1 MVLISMIVLQSVP
14 VTYVSGSDD
23 SEWLNTEPDT
33 FTSEPEGNSQMTE
46 TSEMEP
52 EQEIQT
58 DSEQQSEPETD
69 FEQQPESFSDGITSQ
84 GESDGETEIPS
95 GNGEQQKTDV
105 SETPSGESETD
116 NTITDGEKNETVSGE
131 NADSEQS
138 ETSASDTANPEEEN
152 EDIWKNSI
160 ASAELTGDFS
170 KDIVAI
176 ARTQLG
182 VQENKDNYM
191 TTPEGVTAYYSR
203 YGQWAGNAYE
213 EWATAFV
220 SFCANY
226 AGISQQYLPKGEKT
240 ADWVQQLETMSL
252 HISKE
257 GYIPKEGD
265 LVFFYQNQHA
275 EGNSQIQTE
284 IPGHT
289 GIVTGA
295 DEQTVYT
302 IEGNCGGMVQ
312 EETYAV
318 DSDDIYG
325 YLRMDLVKKAAGLLI
340 DDSQSAVD
348 TEVTPEETEPP
359 EISPEEMQPTEV
371 PEVSPTET
379 PEISPTETP
388 EPSPTENPD
397 NADAEVTKYDYQS
410 EEVNV
415 KVTLTDPSD
424 LPDDAK
430 LVVTPVEISQEAQDQ
445 IEQEAVKENKSI
457 EKIHSYDI
465 RFMVDEE
472 EVQPGD
478 TVKVEVSIPEDEN
491 VKEADVYHVDEQD
504 QIENMD
510 GNVNE
515 EGNIEFETT
524 HFSTY
529 VIVNKGTSEV
539 TVRLQHYCE
548 DTKIYADTVRT
559 VNVGGSIPD
568 YRATE
573 NYTVQKAVI
582 VKDGTETE
590 ITDKSEIQIVSD
602 TVVKIYYEKKT
613 TNNIEGDVTFYDYQ
627 IRPGNGKT
635 SINDGSHYSDTN
647 TNNRMTMGTKQSAG
661 VEWNAYGTN
670 GLNAN
675 ECNYKSNTGGVGTLG
690 LVTGLSGDYKTV
702 LWSVD
707 QPGFFTDENLGD
719 STGKQKYTNYK
730 LNFSRNGNDYSLV
743 SVKRPDGTT
752 ANAGADFYPFRNQTI
767 ISDNDG
773 NSGNYYFGMRYDIE
787 FKLGDYVG
795 PLTYKFTG
803 DDDLWVL
810 LDGKVVIDVGGIH
823 DAIEKSTNLWEDL
836 GFTGDARPATDD
848 EKNAVHRITVLYME
862 RGAGESNCQMNF
874 TIPDARFVDV
884 TNVPLADFSFQKVNS
899 SGAALKGARFKLVSD
914 GGSIT
919 YPLTE
924 SDENGIV
931 SFRNLKVGT
940 YTLTETMAPD
950 NYMASKETYKVIV
963 SLENDAAVARLYKSD
978 GVTEVTDRKIVNYT
992 EKEEAVSNLTS
1003 NKKAT
1008 AVDENN
1014 RIFQIDLNAEVTGRK
1029 DGEDPRGASIIL
1041 VMDASGSMEGS
1052 GKSLND
1058 IQTAAKNFVKTAGE
1072 ASSDSEISVI
1082 WYQGTEAGNPNY
1094 SEDTKITVSDF
1105 YQLNDSGI
1113 ASLNTAINSGK
1124 ASGGTPMG
1132 EALEKTYDKLK
1143 SAKYPDKYVLFF
1155 TDGMPGHQDGADS
1168 WNCKVANR
1176 AYEAAKKIKE
1186 AATLYTVGYSLSGT
1200 LRWTPGHSSTS
1211 ASAKD
1216 HGEQHNNTTSAKDY
1230 LSNYIASKG
1239 CAYTTGN
1246 SAGLSKIFTD
1256 LAGKIGDLFTVQPE
1270 QIVDVIDSRFELTE
1284 QSEKDL
1290 LKLNEGKETPVVEII
1305 KNKEN
1310 GTTKIIWTGEAA
1322 RIGNKEAEDP
1332 AKRGWKASFKI
1343 KAKDDFIGGNMVPTN
1358 GAESG
1363 IYLEKDSVKYF
1374 PRPSVNVKLLS
1385 LGIEDREVTVFKGD
1399 TISPVTYAGEL
1410 LDTLF
1415 IRELVKKS
1423 QNAGE
1428 DGNSESGNSGSS
1440 ENKDE
1445 AFVITKTGLENLKF
1459 PTLSDEQR
1467 TILNKEG
1474 SLTLGESGNFAYEY
1488 TYPGSSDAVGYF
1500 TFTYHTAVK
1509 ENGTAWGNMEDHTAE
1524 QSGKDVEK
1532 YQLTVTYHPYARE
1545 TRKAMPALS
1554 GIQEPDL
1561 PDSAGNSGGTEVT
1574 ESDITPTTGTCTV
1587 HVIAGELQIRK
1598 KLTVEA
1604 AADTTFTFVVKKDG
1618 KEIATAT
1625 ATVKKGETTARSEK
1639 LEDLARGVYVITE
1652 NDTEGY
1658 MLERITKGSDTN
1670 CQSEFS
1676 DNTTSGTAAGLL
1688 HASFTI
1694 GTGEDGKDALTS
1706 ENMQN
1711 KDGRLGVAEFT
1722 NIKLPVLPDTG
1733 STGTFWFTI
1742 SGAAFMAGALLLY
1755 INKRKEDKNL

>member
-1 MVLISMIVLQSVP
+1 MKKKKYGWPRRCLSLICVMVLISMIVLQSVP

-23 SEWLNTEPDT
+23 SEWLNTEPDP

-46 TSEMEP
+46 ASKMEP
-52 EQEIQT
+52 EQENN
-58 DSEQQSEPETD
+58 P
-69 FEQQPESFSDGITSQ
+69 FSDGTT
-84 GESDGETEIPS
+84 SDGVT
-95 GNGEQQKTDV
+95 GV
-105 SETPSGESETD
+105 SEEPQLTETPEVPLEESQPTEMP
-116 NTITDGEKNETVSGE
+116 EVP
-131 NADSEQS
+131 
-138 ETSASDTANPEEEN
+138 PEEPQPT
-152 EDIWKNSI
+152 
-160 ASAELTGDFS
+160 ELP
-170 KDIVAI
+170 
-176 ARTQLG
+176 
-182 VQENKDNYM
+182 E
-191 TTPEGVTAYYSR
+191 TPEQPS
-203 YGQWAGNAYE
+203 E
-213 EWATAFV
+213 EP
-220 SFCANY
+220 
-226 AGISQQYLPKGEKT
+226 QP
-240 ADWVQQLETMSL
+240 
-252 HISKE
+252 
-257 GYIPKEGD
+257 
-265 LVFFYQNQHA
+265 
-275 EGNSQIQTE
+275 TE
-284 IPGHT
+284 
-289 GIVTGA
+289 
-295 DEQTVYT
+295 
-302 IEGNCGGMVQ
+302 M
-312 EETYAV
+312 
-318 DSDDIYG
+318 
-325 YLRMDLVKKAAGLLI
+325 
-340 DDSQSAVD
+340 
-348 TEVTPEETEPP
+348 P
-359 EISPEEMQPTEV
+359 EISPEEIQPTEVPEVSPTEV

-379 PEISPTETP
+379 PEISPTEIP
-388 EPSPTENPD
+388 EPSPTEKPD

-410 EEVNV
+410 EDINV

-424 LPDDAK
+424 LPDNAK

-548 DTKIYADTVRT
+548 NTKIYADTVRT
-559 VNVGGSIPD
+559 VKVGGSIPD

-582 VKDGTETE
+582 VKDGKETE
-590 ITDKSEIQIVSD
+590 ITTQSDIQIVSD

-613 TNNIEGDVTFYDYQ
+613 ASNIEGDVTFYDYQ
-627 IRPGNGKT
+627 VHPGDGKT
-635 SINDGSHYSDTN
+635 SINDESHYSGTD
-647 TNNRMTMGTKQSAG
+647 TNNRMTMGTRQSAG
-661 VEWNAYGTN
+661 VDWSAYGTN
-670 GLNAN
+670 NLNAN
-675 ECNYKSNTGGVGTLG
+675 DCNYKSNTNGEGTLG
-690 LVTGLSGDYKTV
+690 LVSGLSDDYKTV

-752 ANAGADFYPFRNQTI
+752 ANAGANFYPFRNQTI

-823 DAIEKSTNLWEDL
+823 DAIEKSTNLWENL
-836 GFTGDARPATDD
+836 GFIEDARPTTDD
-848 EKNAVHRITVLYME
+848 EKNAIHRITVLYME

-899 SGAALKGARFKLVSD
+899 NGAALKGARFKLVSD

-963 SLENDAAVARLYKSD
+963 SLESDDIAAAKLYKAD
-978 GVTEVTDRKIVNYT
+978 GITEITDKKIINYT
-992 EKEEAVSNLTS
+992 EKEEAVSSLNS
-1003 NKKAT
+1003 DKKAT
-1008 AVDENN
+1008 SVDENN

-1041 VMDASGSMEGS
+1041 VMDASSSMAEN

-1072 ASSDSEISVI
+1072 ASADSEISVI
-1082 WYQGTEAGNPNY
+1082 WYQGTEAGNSEY
-1094 SEDTKITVSDF
+1094 KEDTKITVSDF
-1105 YQLNDSGI
+1105 YQLNEGGI

-1124 ASGGTPMG
+1124 ADGGTPMG
-1132 EALEKTYDKLK
+1132 EALEKTLTKLN

-1186 AATLYTVGYSLSGT
+1186 VATLYTVGYSLSGT
-1200 LRWTPGHSSTS
+1200 LIWTPGHSA
-1211 ASAKD
+1211 ASSNN
-1216 HGEQHNNTTSAKDY
+1216 HGWHNNSTSAKDY
-1230 LSNYIASKG
+1230 LSKYIATSG
-1239 CAYTTGN
+1239 CDYTTNN
-1246 SAGLSKIFTD
+1246 SEGLSKIFTD

-1270 QIVDVIDSRFELTE
+1270 KIVDVIDCRFELTE

-1305 KNKEN
+1305 KDKEN

-1322 RIGNKEAEDP
+1322 KIGNKEAEDP
-1332 AKRGWKASFKI
+1332 AKRGWKASFQI

-1374 PRPSVNVKLLS
+1374 PKPSVNVKLLS

-1399 TISPVTYAGEL
+1399 TINPVPYAEEL
-1410 LDTLF
+1410 LNTLF
-1415 IRELVKKS
+1415 IRELVEKS
-1423 QNAGE
+1423 QDAGE

-1440 ENKDE
+1440 EKKDKD
-1445 AFVITKTGLENLKF
+1445 FVTTKTGLENLKF
-1459 PTLSDEQR
+1459 PTLSGEQR
-1467 TILNKEG
+1467 TALNKEG
-1474 SLTLGESGNFAYEY
+1474 SLTLGESGNSDYEY
-1488 TYPGSSDAVGYF
+1488 IYPGSSDAVGYF
-1500 TFTYHTAVK
+1500 TLTYHTAQK
-1509 ENGTAWGNMEDHTAE
+1509 EDGTAWGNMQDHTAE
-1524 QSGKDVEK
+1524 QSGKDIEK
-1532 YQLTVTYHPYARE
+1532 YQLTVTCHPYTKE
-1545 TRKAMPALS
+1545 TRKEMSALS
-1554 GIQEPDL
+1554 DIQEPDL
-1561 PDSAGNSGGTEVT
+1561 PDSTHNGGGTEVT
-1574 ESDITPTTGTCTV
+1574 EADIAPVTGTYTV

-1598 KLTVEA
+1598 KLTAEA
-1604 AADTTFTFVVKKDG
+1604 LADTTFTFVIKKDG

-1625 ATVKKGETTARSEK
+1625 ATVKKGETTALAQFLPETTDTGTTGTGTIDTGTTDTGTTSSATAARSEK
-1639 LEDLARGVYVITE
+1639 LQDLARGVYVITE

-1658 MLERITKGSDTN
+1658 MLERITKCSETN

-1711 KDGRLGVAEFT
+1711 KNGRLGAAEFT
-1722 NIKLPVLPDTG
+1722 NTKLPVLPDTG